1 MKEYEYLFSVPCY
14 MNYTIVAEN
23 EEQAREILENDGAE
37 IKGEW
42 INCPSGDLDIDS
54 NDYKEALL
62 VDETEI
68 EEYE

>member
-1 MKEYEYLFSVPCY
+1 MKEYLFSVKCY
-14 MNYTIVAEN
+14 MTYDIIAES

-62 VDETEI
+62 VEETEI

>member
-1 MKEYEYLFSVPCY
+1 MKEYLFSVKCY
-14 MNYTIVAEN
+14 MTYDIVAES
-23 EEQAREILENDGAE
+23 EEQAREILENDGIDTDDGRIE
-37 IKGEW
+37 
-42 INCPSGDLDIDS
+42 CPSGDLDIDS